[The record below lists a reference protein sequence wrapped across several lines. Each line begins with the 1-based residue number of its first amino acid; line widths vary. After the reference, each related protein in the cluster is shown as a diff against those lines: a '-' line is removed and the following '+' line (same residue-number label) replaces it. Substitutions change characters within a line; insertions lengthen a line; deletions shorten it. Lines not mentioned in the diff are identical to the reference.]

1 MAEEDDLM
9 QLAEIVDLLEDIEEL
24 EELEELEEEEETRI
38 SLPEE
43 YGTEQFDDKELH
55 FAKSMVLL
63 QRKIDGGRMFGK
75 KVSVEPATRDV
86 IDKTLNSPAGELA
99 KEQLSLKGLPPLEY
113 DQEEIDQMLEE
124 SDNELATAKGVP
136 MGDQKFTTMDKK
148 DTI

>member
-9 QLAEIVDLLEDIEEL
+9 QLAEIADLLEDIEQL
-24 EELEELEEEEETRI
+24 EELEEEETRI

-63 QRKIDGGRMFGK
+63 QRKIDGGGMFGK
-75 KVSVEPATRDV
+75 TVSVEPATRDV
-86 IDKTLNSPAGELA
+86 IDKTLNSPAGKLA
-99 KEQLSLKGLPPLEY
+99 KEQLSLKGLPQLEV
-113 DQEEIDQMLEE
+113 DEVEIDQMLEE
-124 SDNELATAKGVP
+124 SDNELTAKGVP

>member
-9 QLAEIVDLLEDIEEL
+9 QLAEIVDLLEDIEQ
-24 EELEELEEEEETRI
+24 LEELEEEEETRI

-43 YGTEQFDDKELH
+43 YGTEQFDDEELH

-63 QRKIDGGRMFGK
+63 QRKIDGGGMFGK
-75 KVSVEPATRDV
+75 TVSVDAATRDV
-86 IDKTLNSPAGELA
+86 IDKTLNSPAGKLA
-99 KEQLSLKGLPPLEY
+99 KEQLSLKGLPPLEV
-113 DQEEIDQMLEE
+113 DEDEIDQMLEE
-124 SDNELATAKGVP
+124 SDNELTAKGVP

>member
-9 QLAEIVDLLEDIEEL
+9 QLAEIADLLEDI

-63 QRKIDGGRMFGK
+63 QRKIDGGGMFGK
-75 KVSVEPATRDV
+75 TVSVDPATRDV

>member
-9 QLAEIVDLLEDIEEL
+9 QLAEIADLLEDI

-43 YGTEQFDDKELH
+43 YGTDQFDDEELH

-63 QRKIDGGRMFGK
+63 QRKIDGGGMFGK
-75 KVSVEPATRDV
+75 TVSVDPATRDV

-99 KEQLSLKGLPPLEY
+99 KEQLSLKGLPPLEI
-113 DQEEIDQMLEE
+113 DEVEIDQMLEE
-124 SDNELATAKGVP
+124 DNELIAKGVP

-148 DTI
+148 E

>member
-9 QLAEIVDLLEDIEEL
+9 QLAEIADLLEDIEEL
-24 EELEELEEEEETRI
+24 EELEEEETNI

-43 YGTEQFDDKELH
+43 YGTEQFDDEELH

-63 QRKIDGGRMFGK
+63 QRKIDGAGMFGK
-75 KVSVEPATRDV
+75 KVSVEPEVRD
-86 IDKTLNSPAGELA
+86 IIEKTLNTPAGQLA
-99 KEQLSLKGLPPLEY
+99 KEQLSLKGLPQLEY

-124 SDNELATAKGVP
+124 SDNEPTTKGVP

-148 DTI
+148 D